1 MEAKFTFK
9 NIFDLSRT
17 NKMEEL
23 PAEWT
28 CVNFKAGTQT
38 QCICNR
44 TIKNAYYYVNILNG
58 NTIRVGSTCV
68 KRLQLKERGRINEF
82 LRRFCESCPDCP
94 EYKNIYDILSYSEQA
109 REDML
114 RIIEEALS
122 SAVFHEQQ
130 QWLEKVV
137 ELREIFHANRIDCTT
152 IDALYARF
160 HGRYL
165 AVLRRR
171 EEERLEQERLE
182 QQQRREEEQRAELRR
197 AELRREQQRRE
208 QERLEQ
214 ERLEEEERQVE
225 ERRREEER
233 KRYEYEAEQRRI
245 AWELAKEKMRE
256 EEKERQRVAKEK
268 ADAIAKAEEEFKQ
281 TQEEI
286 ARQNATPC
294 ACGVLL
300 ISICRC
306 EKPAFEL
313 YKLNKQYRCTNKG
326 CGKWKDR
333 C

>member
-1 MEAKFTFK
+1 M
-9 NIFDLSRT
+9 
-17 NKMEEL
+17 
-23 PAEWT
+23 
-28 CVNFKAGTQT
+28 
-38 QCICNR
+38 
-44 TIKNAYYYVNILNG
+44 
-58 NTIRVGSTCV
+58 
-68 KRLQLKERGRINEF
+68 NEF
-82 LRRFCESCPDCP
+82 LRRFCETCA
-94 EYKNIYDILSYSEQA
+94 EYKNIYDILSYSEKA

-122 SAVFHEQQ
+122 SAFHEQQ
-130 QWLEKVV
+130 MWLEKVV

-152 IDALYARF
+152 IDALYAKY

-165 AVLRRR
+165 AELRRR

-182 QQQRREEEQRAELRR
+182 KE
-197 AELRREQQRRE
+197 REQQRRE
-208 QERLEQ
+208 QERRQQ
-214 ERLEEEERQVE
+214 ERLEEERLEEERLEEERREEKRTE

-233 KRYEYEAEQRRI
+233 RRYEHEAEQRRI
-245 AWELAKEKMRE
+245 AWHLAEEKRRE

-268 ADAIAKAEEEFKQ
+268 ADVIAKEEEKFKQ

-306 EKPAFEL
+306 ETPAFEL